1 MELFDYSI
9 RGVGLVERSLQE
21 FLIEEYD
28 MEALVDT
35 RMYFIRIEYQF
46 CCQVDLIFL
55 SFCNF
60 IVNACN
66 LCIIIQI

>member
-28 MEALVDT
+28 MVALVDIH
-35 RMYFIRIEYQF
+35 MYFIRIEYQF
-46 CCQVDLIFL
+46 CCQVDLIFP
-55 SFCNF
+55 SFSNF
-60 IVNACN
+60 CKCV
-66 LCIIIQI
+66 IIYA